1 MQQNAHTPFSLI
13 LSDQKMPEMNGTE
26 FLTKAKKI
34 SPDAM
39 RILLT
44 GYSDIDAVINAIN
57 KSEIHRYFT
66 KPWDN
71 NDLIIQIRQMLEQ
84 YELIMENKRLQALTV
99 KQNKELSEF
108 NNNLE
113 KKVKE
118 RSEEIIQKNKILTR
132 LNEELESSLHNTVHA
147 FSSVSEINAPHLTG
161 HARRVC
167 EFSRQIALNLA
178 LSETEVTHIEMAALL
193 HDIGKIGFPEK
204 LLKYK
209 ESIWTT
215 EDKRLYQKHPEQGQ
229 STVQFINRMEH
240 VSILIRSHHEN
251 FDGTGFPDKLSG
263 EEIPIG
269 AKIIAVANAYD
280 KILNLKIDT
289 DDSIKKF
296 AQNNQISYQQL
307 LNDPVLLKK
316 VAIKHVLENSFIKYD
331 PDIIKVFVNI
341 IAAKEDSNQQNKDSI
356 ELKENYKPGTRV
368 VIQPYLIERE
378 SSLMKRT
385 SSEGVSGK

>member
-1 MQQNAHTPFSLI
+1 MSLKYKHKLLIVDDEINIAKSLKRMLRDEDYEIYTASNGQEGLECLQNAHEPFSLI
-13 LSDQKMPEMNGTE
+13 LSDQKMPKMTGTE

-34 SPDAM
+34 FPYAI

-84 YELIMENKRLQALTV
+84 YELIMENKRLQALTI
-99 KQNKELSEF
+99 KQNQELSEL

-132 LNEELESSLHNTVHA
+132 LNEELESSLHNTVRA
-147 FSSVSEINAPHLTG
+147 FSSISEINAPHLTG
-161 HARRVC
+161 HARRVSQ
-167 EFSRQIALNLA
+167 FSRQIALNLG

-204 LLKYK
+204 LLRYK
-209 ESIWTT
+209 ESIWTS
-215 EDKRLYQKHPEQGQ
+215 EDKRLYRKHPEQGQ
-229 STVQFINRMEH
+229 STVQFINRLEH

-263 EEIPIG
+263 EEIPLG

-280 KILNLKIDT
+280 KILNLKVET
-289 DDSIKKF
+289 DGSIKKF
-296 AQNNQISYQQL
+296 AQKNQISYQQL
-307 LNDPVLLKK
+307 LNDPVLLTKA
-316 VAIKHVLENSFIKYD
+316 AIKHVLENSFIKYD
-331 PDIIKVFVNI
+331 PDIIRF
-341 IAAKEDSNQQNKDSI
+341 S
-356 ELKENYKPGTRV
+356 
-368 VIQPYLIERE
+368 
-378 SSLMKRT
+378 
-385 SSEGVSGK
+385 